1 MTIGPLSGYGFNP
14 ITYSPYA
21 MRNTGAAQAAGNT
34 GAVWTAYGTDTGAA
48 QAGADVNA
56 AQMTGSTQ
64 ATGSAQAADGAK
76 HIINPGQSTEVQP
89 GKKTSP
95 AECETCKNRKYV
107 DGSDEM
113 VSFKSPQH
121 ISPEAAATRVAAHE
135 QEHVSNAY
143 TKASQ
148 DNGQVISC
156 SVAIHTSV
164 CPECGRTYV
173 SGGTTSTSIK
183 YSNESNPYIQDLKAQ
198 HADAFKG
205 QNMDFAV

>member
-1 MTIGPLSGYGFNP
+1 MRIGSLSPYGYSPINP
-14 ITYSPYA
+14 YSTYSS
-21 MRNTGAAQAAGNT
+21 
-34 GAVWTAYGTDTGAA
+34 
-48 QAGADVNA
+48 AGAVNA
-56 AQMTGSTQ
+56 AEMAGAANAAQ
-64 ATGSAQAADGAK
+64 SAGAASGAEKAEGAK
-76 HIINPGQSTEVQP
+76 PIVNPGQSTEVQP
-89 GKKTSP
+89 GKKSSP

-121 ISPEAAATRVAAHE
+121 MSPTEAASRVASHE

-143 TKASQ
+143 MKASQ
-148 DNGQVISC
+148 NNGHVVSC

-173 SGGTTSTSIK
+173 SGGTTTTSIK
-183 YSNESNPYIQDLKAQ
+183 YANESNPYVRNMKSQ
-198 HADAFKG
+198 HADAMTG

>member
-1 MTIGPLSGYGFNP
+1 MRIGSLSPYGYNP
-14 ITYSPYA
+14 INPYSAYSNA
-21 MRNTGAAQAAGNT
+21 GAINADTAAGS
-34 GAVWTAYGTDTGAA
+34 
-48 QAGADVNA
+48 VNA
-56 AQMTGSTQ
+56 AQVAG
-64 ATGSAQAADGAK
+64 AAGAVGGVEANEPSK
-76 HIINPGQSTEVQP
+76 PIVNPGQSTEVQP
-89 GKKTSP
+89 GKKSSP

-121 ISPEAAATRVAAHE
+121 LSPTEAASRVASHE

-143 TKASQ
+143 MKASQ
-148 DNGQVISC
+148 KNGKVVSC

-173 SGGTTSTSIK
+173 SGGTTNTSIR
-183 YSNESNPYIQDLKAQ
+183 YANESNPYVRNMKSQ
-198 HADAFKG
+198 HADAMTG